1 MSRDDNVSRNLGHT
15 KEQVWG
21 SSPQGLLCSDCAQMY
36 RDRELL
42 LPDIDCICEGGNGG
56 LADVIALFQIDKYDK
71 LLYNI
76 SKYDRLC
83 KGTVNL

>member
-21 SSPQGLLCSDCAQMY
+21 SSPQGLLCSDCVQMY

-42 LPDIDCICEGGNGG
+42 LPDIDCICEGGNGEIKYIVNRG
-56 LADVIALFQIDKYDK
+56 FLFSVFVSLLLVILLDTCTLK
-71 LLYNI
+71 L
-76 SKYDRLC
+76 
-83 KGTVNL
+83 